1 MNRKP
6 IPVLILILP
15 VIALLLTNCNLPQ
28 IHIAESTST
37 STASPVTPTV
47 STLAGVTPVEITS
60 TDTAPPPFATAELG
74 LSENPLI
81 LALPP
86 TADSQEKID
95 AAKVIASQFTERT
108 GYVVVTIIPESYTA
122 LIEALENGNA
132 HIVVLD
138 PLVYELAYQRQ
149 LVQASY
155 AVLREGEGKYGAQFL
170 ASRRGGFISHFD
182 EGTGENLDEA
192 SVALAQF
199 AGKKPC
205 WSDETSPSGYIVPLG
220 YLNQNQIVTKPA
232 AFVEG
237 HPTVVRSLYASG
249 ICDFGATYIDA
260 RKFPS
265 LEDEFPDLVEQVI
278 VVWQIPPIIP
288 HEVLAFSTKMPPGM
302 RELFASFLPAIM
314 QTEAGKDAFQTVY
327 EIEELEPVNDGY
339 YEEFHTYVTSSGLD
353 LTTLVKSLK

>member
-1 MNRKP
+1 VNRKI
-6 IPVLILILP
+6 IPLIVIILP
-15 VIALLLTNCNLPQ
+15 IFALLFANCNLPRIQ
-28 IHIAESTST
+28 LAQPTVT
-37 STASPVTPTV
+37 NTASPATTIAITP
-47 STLAGVTPVEITS
+47 

-74 LSENPLI
+74 LAENPLI

-86 TADSQEKID
+86 TANTPEQID
-95 AAKVIASQFTERT
+95 AANVIASQFTERT
-108 GYVVVTIIPESYTA
+108 GYVVVTVVPESYTA
-122 LIEALENGNA
+122 LMDALETGNA

-138 PLVYELAYQRQ
+138 PLAYGLAYQRG

-170 ASRRGGFISHFD
+170 ASRRGGFTSYFD

-192 SVALAQF
+192 PVALAQF

-205 WSDETSPSGYIVPLG
+205 WSEETSPSGYIVPLG
-220 YLNQNQIVTKPA
+220 YLNQSQIVTKPA

-288 HEVLAFSTKMPPGM
+288 YEVLAFSTKMPQGM
-302 RELFASFLPAIM
+302 RELFASFVPAIM
-314 QTEAGKDAFQTVY
+314 QTEAGRDSFQTAY
-327 EIEELEPVNDGY
+327 NIEEVEAVNDGY
-339 YEEFHTYVTSSGLD
+339 YEEFHLYVGASGLD
-353 LTTLVKSLK
+353 LSTIVK